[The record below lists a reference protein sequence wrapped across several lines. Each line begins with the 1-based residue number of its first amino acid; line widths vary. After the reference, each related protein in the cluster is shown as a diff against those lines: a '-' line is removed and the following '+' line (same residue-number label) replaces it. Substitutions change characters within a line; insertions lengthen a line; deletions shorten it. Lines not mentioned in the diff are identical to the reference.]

1 MVQPTSA
8 FDLLTLQEAAARLR
22 VSKNTVYKLCR
33 AGQIP
38 SCKVGRQWRI
48 RNADLDRWLS
58 QLQSSADARPGAGR
72 DQLESLIPGV
82 RSHE

>member
-1 MVQPTSA
+1 MAPPSLDS
-8 FDLLTLQEAAARLR
+8 DLLTLQEAALRLR

-48 RNADLDRWLS
+48 RGADLDHWLS
-58 QLQSSADARPGAGR
+58 QPPSPVDARPGAGR
-72 DQLESLIPGV
+72 DRLESLISGA
-82 RSHE
+82 RTHD